1 MQKFWGPACMSFKRV
16 DLEFFTHNSY
26 IIHHGEVVET
36 QWRLST
42 VVQGWFVQS
51 FCEDEYLVFLQ

>member
-1 MQKFWGPACMSFKRV
+1 MSFKRV

-36 QWRLST
+36 QWRLSACSRM
-42 VVQGWFVQS
+42 VRAELLS
-51 FCEDEYLVFLQ
+51 SEDEYLVILQ